1 MSESIKSKYRPSYP
15 QKYKGNPNNIICRS
29 SWERKFCTWCD
40 LNENILEWAS
50 EEFYIPYISPLDRKV
65 HRYFPDFI
73 IKVKESTGIIKT
85 YVVEVKPK
93 RQTMPPVKKSRVTKS
108 FIYEA
113 KTYEVNKA
121 KWKAA
126 QEWCADRKLE
136 FKIVTEDDLG
146 IK

>member
-1 MSESIKSKYRPSYP
+1 M
-15 QKYKGNPNNIICRS
+15 
-29 SWERKFCTWCD
+29 
-40 LNENILEWAS
+40 
-50 EEFYIPYISPLDRKV
+50 

>member
-93 RQTMPPVKKSRVTKS
+93 RQTMPLIKKSRVTKS